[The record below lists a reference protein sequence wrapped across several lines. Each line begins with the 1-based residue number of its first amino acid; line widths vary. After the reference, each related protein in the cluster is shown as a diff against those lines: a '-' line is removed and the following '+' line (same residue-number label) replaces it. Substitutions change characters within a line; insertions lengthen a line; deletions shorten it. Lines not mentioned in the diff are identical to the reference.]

1 MRSTWACPECIIAL
15 LRVPCL
21 LDTAQQD
28 GGRCLCFCLC
38 LQYQNY
44 FCSVLIV
51 LLVSSLPL
59 CLCLTVLLSIIPKSF
74 VLFSHEL
81 HIHEGKLFERDRS
94 IFASTLQRD
103 GQNILIVFF
112 NNLFLSKITT
122 FGHFYH
128 FFMSYMVSLYKK
140 IALLH
145 FKT

>member
-103 GQNILIVFF
+103 GQSILIVFLTTSF
-112 NNLFLSKITT
+112 CPTLRLLYTFIT
-122 FGHFYH
+122 F
-128 FFMSYMVSLYKK
+128 SCL
-140 IALLH
+140 IW
-145 FKT
+145 